1 MQSQAYAGL
10 STRCAQL
17 ALTCVVIA
25 TTLVWTTAF
34 AQDLSIGSAVRIDFN
49 GGTYAA
55 NEISISS
62 SESNPLEL
70 LAAFNDWRQSSQ
82 NTEKIRLGVAVSL
95 DGGTSWDDFVIRP
108 PEGFRSTIEGDAMTA
123 FDDRTGTLW
132 VGAISFA
139 DNGGIFVARKEPGS
153 ASLTQAVMAHVTADA
168 DKCWM
173 AAGPRPG
180 DPDSTRLYIAYN
192 LGLIFSDDM
201 GDTWSDPVALGEGS
215 GYQPRIGPNGELYI
229 AYWAGSDQMRILR
242 SLDGGE
248 SFTSHIIASRMD
260 DWGNFTFNTRFPGT
274 FRVAPFVYIDV
285 DLNDGSLYA
294 VYFDTT
300 EFIDPNYNV
309 DLYFCKSTDQG
320 STWSVPRIINT
331 DADPPGDQFFS
342 WLEVDS
348 LGRIHITFL
357 DSRNTIQQDNAEHG
371 MFDAYYMYSDDHG
384 DSFEEFRLTKKS
396 WDSDDDGLDRVSQFI
411 GDYVGMTVAG
421 TRVVPVFLDTS
432 AGDSDIYANVI
443 EFAAVSDLNGDGS
456 VGTEDLLIL
465 LSNWGF
471 CDDCAGPGDC
481 LADLDG
487 DCVVGTTD
495 LLMLLSDWG

>member
-1 MQSQAYAGL
+1 MLSQAFAGL

-17 ALTCVVIA
+17 ICTGAVIA
-25 TTLVWTTAF
+25 TTFTCPTAS
-34 AQDLSIGSAVRIDFN
+34 AQDLSIGTPIRIDFN

-55 NEISISS
+55 NEISIAS

-70 LAAFNDWRQSSQ
+70 VAAFNDWRQSSQ
-82 NTEKIRLGVAVSL
+82 STEKIRLGVAVSL
-95 DGGTSWDDFVIRP
+95 DGGGSWDDFIIRP
-108 PEGFRSTIEGDAMTA
+108 PAGYRSSKEGDAMTA

-132 VGAISFA
+132 VGAISFS

-153 ASLTQAVMAHVTADA
+153 ASFGEAVMAHVTPDA

-180 DPDSTRLYIAYN
+180 EPDSTRLYIAYN
-192 LGLIFSDDM
+192 LGVIFSDDM
-201 GDTWSDPVALGEGS
+201 GDTWSDPVALEEGS
-215 GYQPRIGPNGELYI
+215 GFQPRIGPNGELYI
-229 AYWAGSDQMRILR
+229 AFWKGSDQMSMKR

-248 SFTSHIIASRMD
+248 SFTTHLIAIRLD
-260 DWGNFTFNTRFPGT
+260 AWGGFTFNTRFPGT

-285 DLNDGSLYA
+285 NPIDGSLYA

-300 EFIDPNYNV
+300 EIIESNYNV

-320 STWSVPRIINT
+320 SNWTTPTIINT

-342 WLEVDS
+342 WLEVDRM
-348 LGRIHITFL
+348 GRIHITFL
-357 DSRNTIQQDNAEHG
+357 DSRNTIQQDNAVHG

-384 DSFEEFRLTKKS
+384 DSFEEFRLTNKS
-396 WDSDDDGLDRVSQFI
+396 WDSYDDGLDRVSQFI
-411 GDYVGMTVAG
+411 GDYVGMSVAG
-421 TRVVPVFLDTS
+421 TRVTPVHINTS

-443 EFAAVSDLNGDGS
+443 EFAAVSDLNGDGVVS
-456 VGTEDLLIL
+456 TQDLLIL
-465 LSNWGF
+465 LSNWGY

-481 LADLDG
+481 LADLNG
-487 DCVVGTTD
+487 DCNVGTAD
-495 LLMLLSDWG
+495 LLILLSDWG